1 MWEGI
6 VHFVQPARYN
16 KTRRVYK
23 LCTCTF
29 LSDTLASTTPYRD
42 SRVSVTFYVLLTFIH
57 VSPHTLYILIT
68 PNPEPI
74 YNIVAS
80 LERRARLLVSVP
92 GIYRTILRGRDR
104 RDWREYPL
112 DELLVVDDARAIWI
126 DLGDHLV
133 QLLLGQAIDAQV
145 ADDVPHLAAIA
156 GVGVGASLPGP
167 TTPLSGAYTTLSGV
181 RRSHA
186 AGREA

>member
-1 MWEGI
+1 MRRGPWPAGRPGTVSQSI
-6 VHFVQPARYN
+6 VLF
-16 KTRRVYK
+16 
-23 LCTCTF
+23 TCV
-29 LSDTLASTTPYRD
+29 PP
-42 SRVSVTFYVLLTFIH
+42 
-57 VSPHTLYILIT
+57 PHTIYINHA

-74 YNIVAS
+74 HNIIAS
-80 LERRARLLVSVP
+80 LERRARLLVSVLD
-92 GIYRTILRGRDR
+92 IYRTILRGRDG

-133 QLLLGQAIDAQV
+133 QLLLGQAVDAQV
-145 ADDVPHLAAIA
+145 ADDVPHLAAMA
-156 GVGVGASLPGP
+156 GVRVGASLPGP

-186 AGREA
+186 AGWEPERT